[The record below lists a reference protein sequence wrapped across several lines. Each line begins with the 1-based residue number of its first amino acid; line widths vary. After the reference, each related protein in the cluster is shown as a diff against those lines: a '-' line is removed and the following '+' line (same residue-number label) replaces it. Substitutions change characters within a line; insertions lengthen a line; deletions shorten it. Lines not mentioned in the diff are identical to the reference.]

1 MIKKLSEF
9 ICHMYYGK
17 LNFVLQFFPKK
28 MLKFFFNV
36 NRRFPDIR
44 KFEKKFE
51 EVYVIEGWA
60 ENGNY
65 YKKIV

>member
-28 MLKFFFNV
+28 MFKFFFNV
-36 NRRFPDIR
+36 NRRFSDIR
-44 KFEKKFE
+44 KFEKNSRKFM
-51 EVYVIEGWA
+51 
-60 ENGNY
+60 
-65 YKKIV
+65 